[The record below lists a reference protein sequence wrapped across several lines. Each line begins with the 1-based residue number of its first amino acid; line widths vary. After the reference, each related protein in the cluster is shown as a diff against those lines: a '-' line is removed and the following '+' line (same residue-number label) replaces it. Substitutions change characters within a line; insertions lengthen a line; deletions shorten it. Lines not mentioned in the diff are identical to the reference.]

1 METTTSIWKSC
12 FKYGIILGLVSV
24 VMSVLFYVMDLM
36 FASWIMIPSIIVTLI
51 VLFLL
56 QRSYRDTYEN
66 GFITYGRALGSGVV
80 MLLYSAII
88 GAIFAYLLYAVI
100 DPGLV
105 DKSLAA
111 AQAKLEAKGMPEA
124 AIEAGLK
131 VQQKMLQ
138 PWVISRTTIFGTMFS
153 GTIMALVTSIF
164 VAKKGNPL
172 IDNE

>member
-24 VMSVLFYVMDLM
+24 VLSVLFYVMDLM
-36 FASWIMIPSIIVTLI
+36 FASWVFLPIIIVTL
-51 VLFLL
+51 VALFLL

-66 GFITYGRALGSGVV
+66 GYITYGRALGSGVV

-124 AIEAGLK
+124 AIEAATK

-138 PWVISRTTIFGTMFS
+138 PWVISLTTIVNTMFM
-153 GTIMALVTSIF
+153 GTIMALITSIF
-164 VAKKGNPL
+164 VTKKGNPL

>member
-24 VMSVLFYVMDLM
+24 VLSVLFYVMDLM
-36 FASWIMIPSIIVTLI
+36 FASWVFLPIIIVTL
-51 VLFLL
+51 VALFLL

-66 GFITYGRALGSGVV
+66 GYITYGRALGSGVV
-80 MLLYSAII
+80 MLLYSAIV

-124 AIEAGLK
+124 AIEAATK

-138 PWVISRTTIFGTMFS
+138 PWVISLTTIINTMFM
-153 GTIMALVTSIF
+153 GTIMALITSIF
-164 VAKKGNPL
+164 VTKKGNPL

>member
-24 VMSVLFYVMDLM
+24 VLSVLFYVMDLM
-36 FASWIMIPSIIVTLI
+36 FASWVFLPIIIVTL
-51 VLFLL
+51 VALFLL

-66 GFITYGRALGSGVV
+66 GYITYGRALGSGVV
-80 MLLYSAII
+80 MLLYSAIV

-124 AIEAGLK
+124 AIEAATK

-138 PWVISRTTIFGTMFS
+138 PWVISLTTIVNTMFM
-153 GTIMALVTSIF
+153 GTIMALITSIF
-164 VAKKGNPL
+164 VTKKGNPL

>member
-12 FKYGIILGLVSV
+12 LKFGVILGLISV
-24 VMSVLFYVMDLM
+24 VMSVLYYVMDIM
-36 FASWIMIPSIIVTLI
+36 FASWIMVPSIVVTLV

-56 QRSYRDTYEN
+56 QRSYRDSCEN
-66 GFITYGRALGSGVV
+66 GYITYGRALGSGVI
-80 MLLYSAII
+80 MLLYAAII

-124 AIEAGLK
+124 AIDAAVK

-138 PWVISRTTIFGTMFS
+138 PWVISLSSIFGTMFS
-153 GTIMALVTSIF
+153 GTIMALITSIF
-164 VAKKGNPL
+164 VTKKGNPL